1 MKNSKETEKKK
12 KGQNSMLEGRNKV
25 PRETTVLDISMAG
38 FTCVPFTLKQKMLSG
53 EDKPLQ
59 HCYKLLRWIQMS
71 RDGDMNK
78 LLMIKNS

>member
-1 MKNSKETEKKK
+1 
-12 KGQNSMLEGRNKV
+12 MLEGRNKV
-25 PRETTVLDISMAG
+25 LRETTVLDISMAG

-53 EDKPLQ
+53 EDKTLQ
-59 HCYKLLRWIQMS
+59 RCYELLRRTQMS

>member
-1 MKNSKETEKKK
+1 
-12 KGQNSMLEGRNKV
+12 MLEGRNKV

-38 FTCVPFTLKQKMLSG
+38 FTCVPFTLKQKMVSG

-59 HCYKLLRWIQMS
+59 CCYKLLRRTQTS

-78 LLMIKNS
+78 FLMIKNS